1 MEPLAVGLILAF
13 VAASVSWVAYVSKVL
28 LEHAKII
35 AVLQERTH
43 YDRENIIRLAGRQH

>member
-35 AVLQERTH
+35 AVLQERTNV
-43 YDRENIIRLAGRQH
+43 DRVRLDRQRRYTT